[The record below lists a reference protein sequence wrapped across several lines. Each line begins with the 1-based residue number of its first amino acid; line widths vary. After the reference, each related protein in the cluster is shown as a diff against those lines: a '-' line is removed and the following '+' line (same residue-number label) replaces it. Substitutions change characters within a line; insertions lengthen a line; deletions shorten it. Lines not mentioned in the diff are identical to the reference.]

1 MIRYLIMKKFL
12 QSHKITPFLASFV
25 ILCLLS
31 VTLVHAQGSG
41 TSLSGDE
48 VCGRWDPVAQKIVN
62 PCSIADIAKVLKG
75 VLSIV
80 ISIGFP
86 LLIVFV
92 AYRFIMAY
100 FAAVQGNRDA
110 YKDAVKKS
118 ANAMLGF
125 LFIVALF
132 AGLMFVLLKYV
143 GVKDGPLQLLKLF
156 TDAFIPH
163 AYAEATSTSSS
174 TATTSTGYLPNFLS
188 SNDLY
193 SLLLSIA
200 RLVMRF
206 FIYPALIV
214 MWVWTGFAFVLAQ
227 GNPDA
232 LSKARKWLMAA
243 FISTLVIF
251 MLQGFLIAAQ
261 GTVKKILPGFQE
273 VTAPSTATGN
283 GERLGELA
291 PAAGATGSIC
301 SLSGGGTGTTGT
313 DGKCYPGRGGT
324 ATPGTGAAASFCV
337 GKAPGTVCSVT
348 LANGSTVIGTCSD
361 TGSGRNECTRATNG
375 DECIAVNGIHVFISN
390 GECPAPQPN
399 DSCITAAGAYGRV
412 DASGTNCV
420 AGGARW

>member
-1 MIRYLIMKKFL
+1 M
-12 QSHKITPFLASFV
+12 S
-25 ILCLLS
+25 LLT

-41 TSLSGDE
+41 ASLSGDE
-48 VCGRWDPVAQKIVN
+48 VCGRWDPVAKKIIN
-62 PCSIADIAKVLKG
+62 PCSVADIAKVLKG
-75 VLSIV
+75 VLTIV
-80 ISIGFP
+80 ISLGFP
-86 LLIVFV
+86 LLIVFI

-100 FAAVQGNRDA
+100 FAAIQGNTNA
-110 YKDAVKKS
+110 YKEAIKKS

-132 AGLMFVLLKYV
+132 GGLMFVLLKYV

-163 AYAEATSTSSS
+163 AYAEAAST
-174 TATTSTGYLPNFLS
+174 TTTGTGYLPNFLS

-232 LSKARKWLMAA
+232 LTKARKWLMAA

-251 MLQGFLIAAQ
+251 MLQGFLVAAQ

-273 VTAPSTATGN
+273 VTAP
-283 GERLGELA
+283 
-291 PAAGATGSIC
+291 GA
-301 SLSGGGTGTTGT
+301 GGTGSRMTPAPGATT
-313 DGKCYPGRGGT
+313 
-324 ATPGTGAAASFCV
+324 TPGTGAAASFCV

-348 LANGSTVIGTCSD
+348 LANGSTVIGTCFD
-361 TGSGRNECTRATNG
+361 TGSGRNECTRASNG
-375 DECIAVNGIHVFISN
+375 GECIAANGVRMFISN
-390 GECPAPQPN
+390 GECPTPEAN
-399 DSCITAAGAYGRV
+399 KSCLTAAGAYGIV
-412 DASGTNCV
+412 DVSGSRCLPGRGN
-420 AGGARW
+420 